1 MPDDT
6 GEKNIGTDTNTP
18 ELTSEV
24 RHCKVLGV
32 SGLLQSTEITNMS
45 AQPQEGGEDETQANS
60 GRVLEEELFREDKDD
75 DPDLDEEKSTSI
87 PRKVNIYSNIRL

>member
-1 MPDDT
+1 MPIDT

-18 ELTSEV
+18 ELTSQV

-32 SGLLQSTEITNMS
+32 QSTELTNMS

-60 GRVLEEELFREDKDD
+60 GRDVEEELFREDHGEE
-75 DPDLDEEKSTSI
+75 LLEEKSTSI
-87 PRKVNIYSNIRL
+87 PRKVNIYSNIQ